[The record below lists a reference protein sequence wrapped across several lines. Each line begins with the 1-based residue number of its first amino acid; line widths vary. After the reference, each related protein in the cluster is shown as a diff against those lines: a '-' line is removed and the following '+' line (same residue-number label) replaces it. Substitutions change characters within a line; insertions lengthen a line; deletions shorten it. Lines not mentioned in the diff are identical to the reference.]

1 MKLAACPGT
10 NNGTCH
16 VGYHGP
22 TCGVCELG
30 YHLTDDGCVKCVGG
44 TKYMLPIAIAA
55 AIVASALAVWIMR
68 KFDTKKVVGVMQIL
82 VSYFQVMGSSS
93 TAYNIPWPDF
103 MLSMYEQMTVFML
116 DLFQVTAV
124 DCWIPTDFYVPFF
137 STTVGTQRLEV
148 SGVCWCF
155 SLHWPCRM

>member
-1 MKLAACPGT
+1 MNLAACPGS

-30 YHLTDDGCVKCVGG
+30 YHLTDDGCIKCAGG

-55 AIVASALAVWIMR
+55 GIVVTAFAVWLMR
-68 KFDTKKVVGVMQIL
+68 RFDTKKVVGVMQIL

-93 TAYNIPWPDF
+93 SAYNIPWPDF

-124 DCWIPTDFYVPFF
+124 DCWIPTNFYVPYF
-137 STTVGTQRLEV
+137 STTIGTTRSRLWVAVDEH
-148 SGVCWCF
+148 SQ
-155 SLHWPCRM
+155 SA